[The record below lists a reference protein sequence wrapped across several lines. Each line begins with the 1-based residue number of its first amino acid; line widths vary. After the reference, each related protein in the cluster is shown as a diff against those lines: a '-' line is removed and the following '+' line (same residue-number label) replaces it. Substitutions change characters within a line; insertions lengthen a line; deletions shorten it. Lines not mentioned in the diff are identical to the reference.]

1 MCNRHSWHH
10 KNSQCHHQQ
19 QHHHHHHRSFFIV
32 HHSSFVIHHS
42 SCNFKF
48 KFILHACGQPVLGA
62 RTWKEL
68 VKISYKVLVVLHWVR
83 PEEKIT
89 KSSVKCVHNSMLDA
103 RVCQSSVCR
112 CLVYDWNFNFQ
123 SFRGCPATR
132 APAGFQCRALGTHLP
147 GSKLAMYNPNFQYD
161 SKQRCDH
168 NFTWCSLTI
177 VWTFMFH
184 SCKISCHG
192 RDQSR

>member
-1 MCNRHSWHH
+1 MCENQQKTRIKRATGQGWQTSRSSVQNLHIIGIVGNNNSRKCWHISLFH
-10 KNSQCHHQQ
+10 FSRFIMCFSTTCHFSCIIVILGIIKIVNVIISNNTITIIIVHFS
-19 QHHHHHHRSFFIV
+19 SFII

-83 PEEKIT
+83 PEEKIA

-112 CLVYDWNFNFQ
+112 CLVYD
-123 SFRGCPATR
+123 
-132 APAGFQCRALGTHLP
+132 
-147 GSKLAMYNPNFQYD
+147 
-161 SKQRCDH
+161 
-168 NFTWCSLTI
+168 
-177 VWTFMFH
+177 
-184 SCKISCHG
+184 
-192 RDQSR
+192 